1 MKKGAFPTADFPSRP
16 PAYAI
21 PRSYPSD
28 SSDGDDTPG
37 QQSKARANGKPPV
50 QPQLKP
56 RSVRAG
62 DMRAS
67 DSAGSDGSDTESTG
81 TLDSHFARLASSGG
95 GRPPL
100 GGLATRGFGR
110 SNSRDVL
117 LVARNAREQA
127 KENEFLRRRVKELE
141 EECGEHYEKVQ
152 SMRKHQ
158 AETKTREGSLRGEAA
173 AHEAAAEQLALE
185 LERMRDIE
193 SQSATEAM
201 ALVQKTSRLQNELVD
216 MARKASIA
224 EELLAGVQQETDR
237 ALAIAERA
245 MLQLRTTL
253 EERGEWD
260 GIPEEV
266 SSLLDEATDEAAF
279 LRDAV
284 ASAASEANVRRAEAM
299 RVDSEHSKSELEKEY
314 EAAMAELV
322 ELREENALMRADL
335 SANHHFNQVAMNDV
349 GSDSGSDTGSPGL
362 SPKPA
367 PTSRFGEEER
377 NSPATAKKGQRSPK
391 RPVWASPA
399 PRSSFG
405 KQLHESRSS
414 HSLQKAGYGLTSPLS
429 KKKTNKDEI
438 KRSFG
443 GITLA

>member
-1 MKKGAFPTADFPSRP
+1 M
-16 PAYAI
+16 
-21 PRSYPSD
+21 
-28 SSDGDDTPG
+28 
-37 QQSKARANGKPPV
+37 
-50 QPQLKP
+50 
-56 RSVRAG
+56 
-62 DMRAS
+62 
-67 DSAGSDGSDTESTG
+67 
-81 TLDSHFARLASSGG
+81 
-95 GRPPL
+95 
-100 GGLATRGFGR
+100 GR

-127 KENEFLRRRVKELE
+127 KENDFLRRRVKELE

-152 SMRKHQ
+152 ATRKSQ

-173 AHEAAAEQLALE
+173 AHEAAAEQIALE

-245 MLQLRTTL
+245 MLQLRTNL
-253 EERGEWD
+253 EERGEWER
-260 GIPEEV
+260 IPEEV

-284 ASAASEANVRRAEAM
+284 ASAASEANVRRAEAT

-314 EAAMAELV
+314 EAAMAELK

-335 SANHHFNQVAMNDV
+335 SANHHYNQVTMNEV
-349 GSDSGSDTGSPGL
+349 GSDSGSDTSSPGP
-362 SPKPA
+362 SPN
-367 PTSRFGEEER
+367 TSPSTRFGEER
-377 NSPATAKKGQRSPK
+377 TNSPATAKKAPRSPKHRSPK

-405 KQLHESRSS
+405 KQLHESRSN
-414 HSLQKAGYGLTSPLS
+414 HSLQKAGYGLTSPLAKT
-429 KKKTNKDEI
+429 KKKD
-438 KRSFG
+438 G
-443 GITLA
+443 GITLG